1 MIIKDNFVSR
11 HNGPSEA
18 EQQKM
23 LAVIGVKS
31 MDELIEKTVPN
42 AIRLPKPLDLPAGM
56 TEGEYLNH
64 IHTLM
69 AKNKIYKSYIGMG
82 HYNTYTP
89 AVILRNIFE
98 NPGWY
103 TSYTPYQAEISQGRI
118 EALLNYQTMISD
130 LTGMPLSNAS
140 MLDDATAAGE
150 MMLMFFRSRTREQQK
165 NNVVKY
171 FVAEGVFPHS
181 IGVMKTNA
189 APQGIEIVVGKPDQ
203 VELDETFFGAMIQ
216 YPTYWGGV
224 FDYRE
229 WVEKAHAKNIFV
241 GVATDLLALTLL
253 TPPGEWGADCVMGS
267 TQRFGIPMGYGS
279 PAAGFYA
286 CREEFLRQMPG
297 RIIGVTVD
305 AQGNR
310 AVRMALQTREQHI
323 KRERAT
329 SNICTASA
337 LTAIMAGFY
346 GMWHGAEGLR
356 NKAVKINVLAG
367 VLAKEAEKYGYKQYN
382 QYFFDTVCLETPEGK
397 TCEDVK
403 KVALEHK
410 INLYYHCERCFT
422 VSLDETVQLKEVNEI
437 LEILAIAAGKTFTP
451 YVCDGSCGI
460 PDLHIPAE
468 LTRKS
473 AFMQQKIFNQYHSET
488 EMMRYMKLLEVKDL
502 SLNRA
507 MIPLGSCTMKL
518 NAAAEMLPLSW
529 AEACNVHPYA
539 PADQAEGYM
548 EMIKEV
554 SEWLCKITGF
564 AAVSLQP
571 NSGAAGEYAGMTVI
585 RNYHLSRGEGHRN
598 ICLIPSSAHGTNPAS
613 SAKAGNKIVVVK
625 ATEHGEVDIEDLR
638 AKAEQ
643 YKDNL
648 SCLMITYPSTHGV
661 FEEGILEI
669 IKIIH
674 ENGGLVY
681 MDGANMNAQVGLTSP
696 GTMGADVCHLNLHK
710 TFAMPHGGGGP
721 GVGPIAVCEKLVD
734 FLPNHEM
741 VTTGGKQGSQVATAP
756 FGSAYLLPITY
767 GYLKMLGGEGLTEVT
782 KNAILNANYMRARLE
797 KDYKI
802 LYTGTNGMCAH
813 EMILDCNEF
822 DRHAG
827 VQVGDI
833 AKRLMDYG
841 FHAPTVAFPVHG
853 TLMVEPTES
862 EPLSEL
868 DRFCD
873 AMIAIRQ
880 EIRDIEEGKYE
891 RDNNLIKNAPHTM
904 NVVCAD
910 EWTRP
915 YSRQQ
920 AAFPLAH
927 TEKYWPTVGKIDDAF
942 GDRNLVCKLDA

>member
-1 MIIKDNFVSR
+1 
-11 HNGPSEA
+11 
-18 EQQKM
+18 
-23 LAVIGVKS
+23 
-31 MDELIEKTVPN
+31 
-42 AIRLPKPLDLPAGM
+42 
-56 TEGEYLNH
+56 
-64 IHTLM
+64 
-69 AKNKIYKSYIGMG
+69 
-82 HYNTYTP
+82 
-89 AVILRNIFE
+89 
-98 NPGWY
+98 
-103 TSYTPYQAEISQGRI
+103 
-118 EALLNYQTMISD
+118 
-130 LTGMPLSNAS
+130 
-140 MLDDATAAGE
+140 
-150 MMLMFFRSRTREQQK
+150 
-165 NNVVKY
+165 
-171 FVAEGVFPHS
+171 
-181 IGVMKTNA
+181 
-189 APQGIEIVVGKPDQ
+189 
-203 VELDETFFGAMIQ
+203 
-216 YPTYWGGV
+216 
-224 FDYRE
+224 
-229 WVEKAHAKNIFV
+229 
-241 GVATDLLALTLL
+241 
-253 TPPGEWGADCVMGS
+253 
-267 TQRFGIPMGYGS
+267 
-279 PAAGFYA
+279 
-286 CREEFLRQMPG
+286 
-297 RIIGVTVD
+297 
-305 AQGNR
+305 
-310 AVRMALQTREQHI
+310 
-323 KRERAT
+323 
-329 SNICTASA
+329 
-337 LTAIMAGFY
+337 MAGFY

-382 QYFFDTVCLETPEGK
+382 QYFFDTVCLETPEGM

-403 KVALEHK
+403 KVALEKK

-437 LEILAIAAGKTFTP
+437 LEILAIAAGKTFAP